1 MNSMSMQEPMV
12 TMSLHRECLE
22 PFEIHERHAVRAV
35 NSPDDSDVVWQSD
48 LALGIHVKQMASSHP
63 PYSLLVIEQIQH
75 GERQL
80 NLVLKVFPDL
90 CPDFASKAPLE
101 ILEAIANRF
110 GIVVRI
116 GRKQAMF
123 FREERIPALG
133 PGDIEVFGETTERA
147 RLNRIPQIYC
157 GVDEG
162 PPPMANCALAFC
174 LDVPKY
180 RAWLRTHKPA
190 QRSWTR
196 RSAS

>member
-1 MNSMSMQEPMV
+1 MSNFSMQEPMV
-12 TMSLHRECLE
+12 TMSLHTECLE
-22 PFEIHERHAVRAV
+22 PFEIHVGHAVRTA
-35 NSPDDSDVVWQSD
+35 NSPDDSDVVWLGD
-48 LALGIHVKQMASSHP
+48 LALGIHVKRIEASHP

-75 GERQL
+75 EERQL
-80 NLVLKVFPDL
+80 NFALKVFPDL
-90 CPDFASKAPLE
+90 CADFASKTPLE

-110 GIVVRI
+110 GVIVRV

-133 PGDIEVFGETTERA
+133 PGDIEVLGESTERA

-162 PPPMANCALAFC
+162 SSPMANCALAFC

-180 RAWLRTHKPA
+180 KAWLRTHRPA
-190 QRSWTR
+190 RRGWTR
-196 RSAS
+196 SVR